1 MDARYHIRRSH
12 EWEKMTNDAT
22 KTDLR
27 EGLPGHSDGPL
38 DADVLDR
45 ADDAPVAREP
55 ELVSPEPGKNV
66 PSGQTTKG

>member
-1 MDARYHIRRSH
+1 MA
-12 EWEKMTNDAT
+12 KDAT

-27 EGLPGHSDGPL
+27 NGLPGHDGGNSPYG
-38 DADVLDR
+38 ADMLDR

-55 ELVSPEPGKNV
+55 EIVSPGVGKNV